1 MTCRGRQ
8 TVIKP
13 LLTTTSTW
21 LTCFIQYNLGVQ
33 GRRAAHTI
41 PKVIF
46 AFFVILH
53 ITFDS
58 LMYIHANIRKLTRI
72 TYILAYGNW
81 YGYRIRKINMKVG
94 SGLQM
99 YTRKFSQLVYIA
111 LNITI
116 YCLHIYKHLLYFLCV
131 QILIY
136 TNRTECHRTRITGE
150 ANTCKQRA
158 RWALYGGGT
167 QNRGKGSITKWV
179 TAEFEFSERH
189 PNPSSP

>member
-1 MTCRGRQ
+1 MKKLNKSGLCSAPAYNNSDFGGVHDWYGLLSLYVTHNLYNEEAHSYMTKGCA
-8 TVIKP
+8 
-13 LLTTTSTW
+13 
-21 LTCFIQYNLGVQ
+21 NHLGVQ
-33 GRRAAHTI
+33 GRQAAYTI

-58 LMYIHANIRKLTRI
+58 LVYIHANIRKLTRI
-72 TYILAYGNW
+72 TYIPAYGNW
-81 YGYRIRKINMKVG
+81 YGYWIWKINMEVG

-131 QILIY
+131 QILIC
-136 TNRTECHRTRITGE
+136 TNRTECHRTCITGE
-150 ANTCKQRA
+150 ANTCK
-158 RWALYGGGT
+158 
-167 QNRGKGSITKWV
+167 
-179 TAEFEFSERH
+179 
-189 PNPSSP
+189 